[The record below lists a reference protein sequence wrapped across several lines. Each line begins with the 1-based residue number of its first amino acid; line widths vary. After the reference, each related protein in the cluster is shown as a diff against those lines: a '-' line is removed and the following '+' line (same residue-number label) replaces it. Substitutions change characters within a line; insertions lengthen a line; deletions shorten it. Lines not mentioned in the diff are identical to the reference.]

1 MRAFLL
7 LFLVGLISSG
17 SGQTKLAD
25 SLWRELNTLKD
36 ARSEN
41 DTAYLIV
48 LNEFAYSIQ
57 YSNPDSSLLYAEQA
71 KKLSREAGFEK
82 GYAEAVRNI
91 GIVHYLRGNY
101 VKGLEYFY
109 DGLKVAEKIGY
120 EKGVARLHN
129 NIALIYYGQAKYKE
143 ALASQFKAL
152 AIREKIGDRP
162 GIATSLNNIA
172 NIYKNLN
179 QYDESLVYHVK
190 SLGVKRAL
198 NDTRAIAASLNN
210 IGWLFIKQN
219 KYIDAQ
225 QYLEEAKPLLKKSQ
239 DKILS
244 SDVLQGLAE
253 CYWASGNFTEALT
266 LAQQSLQIAHAI
278 NLKDQLRDCNETI
291 SKIYKVRGDFKSALR
306 HHEIF
311 KLYADSIN
319 NAEIEKK
326 TSALAVQY
334 EFEKKEAV
342 LKAEQDKVNLEH
354 EKQNLQQRWIIIT
367 VAIGLFMVSVVAF
380 LFFRSRNN
388 MERAYHKLEIANQ
401 EIQTKS
407 EQLRLINQA
416 LQLQKEEISQQRDV
430 VAAQNQKLNEAN
442 AIIGSHNIVL
452 EHEVDRRTK
461 ELSEYARQLEEF
473 AFITAHDLRSPVAT
487 ILGLGNLMEQ
497 IGGDAKE
504 REMIYEKL
512 ILTAKVLDET
522 VKGLNRKLN
531 TRSKGPAYPAGKP
544 VPVSVG

>member
-25 SLWRELNTLKD
+25 SLRRELKALKNT
-36 ARSEN
+36 RSEI
-41 DTAYLIV
+41 DTTYLNV

-57 YSNPDSSLLYAEQA
+57 YSKPDSSLFYGEQA
-71 KKLSREAGFEK
+71 QQLSRKAGFEK
-82 GYAEAVRNI
+82 GYAEAVRNL

-109 DGLKVAEKIGY
+109 DGLRVAEEIGY

-129 NIALIYYGQAKYKE
+129 NIALIYYGQSKYKE

-162 GIATSLNNIA
+162 GIASSLNNIA

-179 QYDESLVYHVK
+179 QYEESLVYHVK

-198 NDTRAIAASLNN
+198 KDTRAIAASLNN

-219 KYIDAQ
+219 KFVDAQ
-225 QYLEEAKPLLKKSQ
+225 QYLEEAKPLLLKSQ

-253 CYWASGNFTEALT
+253 CYLVSGNFSKALG
-266 LAQQSLQIAHAI
+266 LAQESLLIAQSI
-278 NLKDQLRDCNETI
+278 NLKDQLRDCNETL
-291 SKIYKVRGDFKSALR
+291 SKIYKARGDFKTALR

-319 NAEIEKK
+319 NAEVEKK
-326 TSALAVQY
+326 TSALAAQY
-334 EFEKKEAV
+334 EFEKKETV
-342 LKAEQDKVNLEH
+342 LKADQEKLNLEH
-354 EKQNLQQRWIIIT
+354 EKQSLQQWWIIFT

-380 LFFRSRNN
+380 LIFRSRNN

-442 AIIGSHNIVL
+442 GIIGSHNIVL
-452 EHEVDRRTK
+452 EHEVGRRTK
-461 ELSEYARQLEEF
+461 ELREYARQLEEF

-487 ILGLGNLMEQ
+487 ILGLGNLMEH
-497 IGGDAKE
+497 IGNDAKE
-504 REMIYEKL
+504 RDMIYEKL
-512 ILTAKVLDET
+512 IITTKVLDET
-522 VKGLNRKLN
+522 VKDLNRKLN
-531 TRSKGPAYPAGKP
+531 IRPNGQTIPSGKP
-544 VPVSVG
+544 VPVSIQ